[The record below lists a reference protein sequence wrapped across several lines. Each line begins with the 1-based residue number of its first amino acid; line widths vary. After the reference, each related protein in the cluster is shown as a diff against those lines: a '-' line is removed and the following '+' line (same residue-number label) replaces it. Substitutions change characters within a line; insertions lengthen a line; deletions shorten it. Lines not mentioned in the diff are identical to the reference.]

1 MKTVSDG
8 FLGRKRMHGAPLTAV
23 RFSISRIIRTINAVW
38 FAARGTGILTCML
51 ICLERLTD
59 IGCKFVGNN
68 TTRPRCAH
76 ERSSRNSSLND
87 DQIYFLDTSL
97 LIEKDELRW
106 SLAATPYHLGISCL
120 NHKQKRFQEGPRT
133 SSNSPRCSGFGLR
146 CYMGIE

>member
-68 TTRPRCAH
+68 TIRPRCAH
-76 ERSSRNSSLND
+76 ERSSRNSSLNH

-97 LIEKDELRW
+97 LIGKDILR
-106 SLAATPYHLGISCL
+106 SSPAAKACLLGIFRL
-120 NHKQKRFQEGPRT
+120 KVKQKVISRGRVWR
-133 SSNSPRCSGFGLR
+133 NRPRCSGFKPGF
-146 CYMGIE
+146 